1 MSNTASTAN
10 VRLNKFLILLERR
23 TGMET
28 MLQQRPIAATA
39 KREITS
45 TQSLTDS
52 TDSCK
57 TNLKKYFPFTVS
69 LKLAMLHQLLL
80 LFYQLFI
87 RHLLR
92 HWTICPWGGEA
103 DVDIGSSI
111 KTNRIVGYVAVV
123 LLQAA
128 NLPLL

>member
-1 MSNTASTAN
+1 MSHTQVEAITRTRTVIN
-10 VRLNKFLILLERR
+10 V
-23 TGMET
+23 
-28 MLQQRPIAATA
+28 
-39 KREITS
+39 
-45 TQSLTDS
+45 
-52 TDSCK
+52 
-57 TNLKKYFPFTVS
+57 KYLGNQV
-69 LKLAMLHQLLL
+69 LL